1 MLRRLSFF
9 TAMLAVLLCVFSAKQ
24 AAAQSNTQGAI
35 GGTIT
40 DQTGA
45 VVANATVAAR
55 NPDTNTTVT
64 AVSDASGGFRVN
76 NLAPG
81 RYEVTVTS
89 GGFAEYHQNGI
100 IVEVG
105 RSTPFDVSL
114 GVTARGETV
123 QVSDE
128 APVVNTQQQDF
139 STNINQTSI
148 NNLPINGR
156 RWSNFALLT
165 PGATPDG
172 NFGLISFRGI
182 SGLLNN
188 NTVDGGDNN
197 QAFFSEEKGRTRISY
212 VISQASIREF
222 QVNTSNYSA
231 EYGRSAGGV
240 VNAVTKS
247 GSNAI
252 HGSGFYYIRDNALGA
267 RNAYS
272 NISTL
277 VPGTPPTVLVS
288 GFKAPDRRQQ
298 FGGTVGGPMIK
309 DRMFFFLSYD
319 QQKRDFPGIA
329 APSSPN
335 FFAPFTAAE
344 LTTFTTRG
352 ITTAQQT
359 AGITF
364 LNSLTGSVPRK
375 GDQTLVLPK
384 IDFKVNDKN
393 SFALSFNR
401 LRWNSPA
408 GIQTQPVVARG
419 IASFGDDFVKADS
432 FIFRL
437 TSTLSPRLSNEARF
451 QWSRDFE
458 FQSSQPPAPGE
469 PTTGIGGRPPSVA
482 VGGGGFTFG
491 KANFL
496 ERKALPDENRYQYA
510 DSLSISLG
518 RHQIKGGVDINFVND
533 LIDNLFSEGGAYSY
547 NNRVDFISD
556 FNKPAGKR
564 YSSFIQTF
572 GPTSF
577 RFATKDIG
585 LFIQD
590 DFRIH
595 PRVTLNMGLRWEY
608 QQMPSPQIPIAALPQ
623 TGQFPSDRNNFGPR
637 VGLAWDVTGN
647 GKTSVRGGYGIYYG
661 RVPNASIFEAITA
674 TAAPNSQLQFNLTP
688 AAANSPIYPNVLAAA
703 PPPGVTPP
711 SVIVFGN
718 DFQNPMIHQFDA
730 VVEREVLHNTVVSVS
745 YLGSRGRNLPVLV
758 DTNLNPSART
768 TAFKIS
774 GGPLN
779 GQTVTAPLYTT
790 PRPNTAF
797 TIISNLRSIISS
809 RYDALVVQANRR
821 LSHGL
826 QFQTNYTFAHSSD
839 NGQGSVTTFS
849 PTTNILDPFN
859 LSGEQSRSTFDIHHR
874 FVASFIWQLGA
885 PDSSPPLVKALFS
898 GYTLAPI
905 VTVSSGQ
912 PFTPGVS
919 GNVFV
924 PAGTTRAGNGIL
936 GAGGTN
942 RPFFDSR
949 NSFQFPRTSNL
960 DLRLSRRFKIGEYG
974 NLEILG
980 EVFNVFNHVNVT
992 DLNTTEYTITN
1003 TGTVAAPINTLVFN
1017 ANNNFNTPSAAG
1029 NTVYRERQ
1037 VQFAL
1042 RFEF

>member
-1 MLRRLSFF
+1 MLRRLNFL
-9 TAMLAVLLCVFSAKQ
+9 TAILAVLFVVSFSPQ
-24 AAAQSNTQGAI
+24 AVAQSNTQGAI

-45 VVANATVAAR
+45 VVPGATVAAR

-64 AVSDASGGFRVN
+64 AVSDSSGGFRII

-81 RYEVTVTS
+81 KYDVTVTS
-89 GGFAEYHQNGI
+89 GSFAEYHQSGI

-105 RSTPFDVSL
+105 RSTPFDVAL

-123 QVSDE
+123 QVTDE
-128 APVVNTQQQDF
+128 APVVNTEQQDF

-240 VNAVTKS
+240 INAVTKS
-247 GSNAI
+247 GSNAL

-272 NISTL
+272 NLST
-277 VPGTPPTVLVS
+277 PTGPM
-288 GFKAPDRRQQ
+288 GFKAADRRQQ
-298 FGGTVGGPMIK
+298 FGGTVGGPLIK
-309 DRMFFFLSYD
+309 DRMFYFLSYD
-319 QQKRDFPGIA
+319 QQKRNFPGVS
-329 APSSPN
+329 APSSAS
-335 FFAPFTAAE
+335 FFSGFLPGE
-344 LTTFTTRG
+344 
-352 ITTAQQT
+352 ITTYKARGLTDTQATTGLAYLQ
-359 AGITF
+359 
-364 LNSLTGSVPRK
+364 SLTGQVPRK
-375 GDQTLVLPK
+375 GDQTIVLPK

-408 GIQTQPVVARG
+408 GIQTQPVVSRG

-458 FQSSQPPAPGE
+458 FQNSQPAAPGE
-469 PTTGIGGRPPSVA
+469 PTTGIGGRPPSVS

-491 KANFL
+491 KPNFL

-547 NNRVDFISD
+547 STRVDFISD
-556 FNKPAGKR
+556 FFKPAGKR
-564 YSSFIQTF
+564 YSNFVQTF
-572 GPTSF
+572 GPSSF

-595 PRVTLNMGLRWEY
+595 PRVTLNMGLRYEY
-608 QQMPSPQIPIAALPQ
+608 QQMPSPQIPNGALPQ

-637 VGLAWDVTGN
+637 VGFAWDVTGN

-674 TAAPNSQLQFNLTP
+674 TAAPGSQLQFSLTP
-688 AAANSPIYPNVLAAA
+688 AAANSPLYPNVLAAA

-718 DFQNPMIHQFDA
+718 NFQNPLIHQFDA

-745 YLGSRGRNLPVLV
+745 YLGSRGRDLPILV
-758 DTNLNPSART
+758 DTNLNPSTRT
-768 TAFKIS
+768 TTFKIA

-790 PRPNTAF
+790 PRPNPAF
-797 TIISNLRSIISS
+797 GIISNLKSIIST
-809 RYDALVVQANRR
+809 RYDAFVVQANRR

-859 LSGEQSRSTFDIHHR
+859 LPGEQSRSTFDIHHR
-874 FVASFIWQLGA
+874 FVASFIWQLG
-885 PDSSPPLVKALFS
+885 DFSNSSPVVRTLFG
-898 GYTLAPI
+898 GYTISPI
-905 VTVSSGQ
+905 VTASSGQ
-912 PFTPGVS
+912 PFTPAVT

-924 PAGTTRAGNGIL
+924 PTGVVRAGTGIL

-942 RPFFDSR
+942 RPFFESR
-949 NSFQFPRTSNL
+949 NDFQFPRTSNL
-960 DLRLSRRFKIGEYG
+960 DLRLSRRFRIGEYG
-974 NLEILG
+974 NLEVLG

-992 DLNTTEYTITN
+992 DLNTVEYNITN
-1003 TGTVAAPINTLVFN
+1003 ALPNTPAAPNNTLVYSPN
-1017 ANNNFNTPSAAG
+1017 NNNFNTPSAAG